1 MDKLFGRLSD
11 IASLKGKLSDNFSLR
26 GFLTIPQFAGGEIY
40 EGPYDVTPRLNEQ
53 TLATKHKAMADD
65 VTVYEIPITYT
76 SNPYD
81 GKTVLIG

>member
-1 MDKLFGRLSD
+1 MDKIIGRLSG
-11 IASLKGKLSDNFSLR
+11 IRPLRGRLTPRMSLR
-26 GFLTIPQFAGGEIY
+26 GRLTIPTTIHMEYYQ
-40 EGPYDVTPRLNEQ
+40 GPYEVTPRLNQQILE
-53 TLATKHKAMADD
+53 TNDKTMTDD